1 MLIQY
6 IEMIE
11 SGSKLCILQHTKNL
25 GEFVISLIISAKKL
39 SSQKY
44 RYCIHLCR
52 IDRLFK
58 LVISDYGICIFAR
71 IGVTSTYL
79 YFGGICDIFRYHRF

>member
-1 MLIQY
+1 MFIQY

-39 SSQKY
+39 SSQKC
-44 RYCIHLCR
+44 RYCKR
-52 IDRLFK
+52 IET
-58 LVISDYGICIFAR
+58 LVDPK
-71 IGVTSTYL
+71 
-79 YFGGICDIFRYHRF
+79 

>member
-1 MLIQY
+1 MFIQY

-25 GEFVISLIISAKKL
+25 GEFVISLIIYAKKL

-44 RYCIHLCR
+44 RYC
-52 IDRLFK
+52 K
-58 LVISDYGICIFAR
+58 
-71 IGVTSTYL
+71 TYL
-79 YFGGICDIFRYHRF
+79 ENLPVINNTDTVRIYVY